1 MTPPA
6 PKRLGLWVVMGLGVS
21 SMAPVAGAG
30 QDVSLENQVGLSK
43 PAFGEELDTLSQGEW
58 WKKDPTKVLNWNKG
72 EDSVIKDLKVARED
86 VIAFGVYTV
95 HRKKLKL
102 TAQLFPLYPNEDK
115 QVQLEIERSGEW
127 VKIASEEINKVGWS
141 ALFQIENWDDSRAW
155 KYRLRHGTKA
165 SYEGT
170 IRKNPLDQAR
180 FSVAVLSCNSSK
192 SRSARPL
199 YVRNINHHNPDLVF
213 FAGDQHY
220 DHEEHTAAW
229 LMFGRQFREVFRH
242 RPCVV
247 IPDDHDVGH
256 GNLWGEGGKA
266 SKQKTHFNDGGYR
279 HHPAYVN
286 MVERCQTGHLP
297 DPYDPTPVAQGIGV
311 YYTSYQIGGM
321 DFAILEDRKFKS
333 APLGNVPQLGKR
345 IDMVTN
351 RAYKPG
357 DFDKP
362 GLKLLGDRQM
372 KFLAQWANDNRP
384 GVMKAVLSQSPFCNA
399 SYKKGLLADL
409 DSNGWPQSARGQV
422 IDLLA
427 KANAVHLTGDQHIAT
442 LLQHNTEG
450 FETGPWSFCSPAIV
464 NTIYKRYW
472 KPPAKAKKAPVQ
484 GNDLPFAGHFDDSFG
499 NPITVHA
506 YANPEPD
513 HRGEGYGLV
522 HFNKKKQSVTFEC
535 WPRRANVTR
544 EDAAQYAGWPKT
556 VRIPFSD
563 KP

>member
-1 MTPPA
+1 
-6 PKRLGLWVVMGLGVS
+6 MGLLGS
-21 SMAPVAGAG
+21 SLAPLTGADGEVA
-30 QDVSLENQVGLSK
+30 EKYQVGLSV
-43 PAFGEELDTLSQGEW
+43 PVFGKKLDTLCQGEW
-58 WKKDPTKVLNWNKG
+58 WTQDPTKVLNWNKG
-72 EDSVIKDLKVARED
+72 KESVIKDLKVAREN
-86 VIAFGVYTV
+86 VIAFGLYTV

-115 QVQLEIERSGEW
+115 RVHLEIKQSGQW
-127 VKIASEEINKVGWS
+127 VRIASEEINKEGWS
-141 ALFQIENWDDSRAW
+141 TLFQIENWDDQQDVD
-155 KYRLRHGTKA
+155 YRLRHGGKA

-170 IRKNPLDQAR
+170 IRKNPIEKAR

-192 SRSARPL
+192 DRSGRPM

-242 RPCVV
+242 RPCVI

-279 HHPAYVN
+279 HPAAYVN
-286 MVERCQTGHLP
+286 MVERCQTGNLP
-297 DPYDPTPVAQGIGV
+297 DPYDPTPVKQGIGV
-311 YYTSYQIGGM
+311 YYTAYQVGGI

-333 APLGNVPQLGKR
+333 APLGNVPKLGKR

-351 RAYKPG
+351 RSYKPKE
-357 DFDKP
+357 FDKP

-372 KFLAQWANDNRP
+372 KFLTQWAKSDTN
-384 GVMKAVLSQSPFCNA
+384 GEMKVVLSQSPFCNA
-399 SYKKGLLADL
+399 SYKQGLLADL
-409 DSNGWPQSARGQV
+409 DSNGWPQTPRSKVVALMNQ
-422 IDLLA
+422 A
-427 KANAVHLTGDQHIAT
+427 KAVHLTGDQHIAT
-442 LLQHNTEG
+442 LLQHNTDG

-472 KPPAKAKKAPVQ
+472 KPPSSANQ
-484 GNDLPFAGHFDDSFG
+484 GPIEGNTLPFAGNFNDSFD
-499 NPITVHA
+499 NPITMHA
-506 YANPEPD
+506 YANPDSE

-522 HFNKKKQSVTFEC
+522 HFNKKEQSVTFEC
-535 WPRRANVTR
+535 WPRRADVTKGG
-544 EDAAQYAGWPKT
+544 AQQYQGWPKT
-556 VRIPFSD
+556 VRIQSSE